1 MNKVDAAKR
10 RWTGD
15 KNALQSGAAAMTTA
29 LDAVAQPLF
38 VVEADGMTAFS
49 HQGGLQWGASVDPE
63 GAGLPLLGF
72 VPPLT
77 PSQLGGVVLERV
89 ASPSSPTFVSKLW
102 FQASSLHQTPI
113 GDLRRSNAAAP
124 CPRNSSVPSL
134 VHSKSTWLSLSS

>member
-15 KNALQSGAAAMTTA
+15 KNALQSGDAAMTTA

-72 VPPLT
+72 VPPL
-77 PSQLGGVVLERV
+77 
-89 ASPSSPTFVSKLW
+89 
-102 FQASSLHQTPI
+102 
-113 GDLRRSNAAAP
+113 
-124 CPRNSSVPSL
+124 VPSRL
-134 VHSKSTWLSLSS
+134 GYVCL